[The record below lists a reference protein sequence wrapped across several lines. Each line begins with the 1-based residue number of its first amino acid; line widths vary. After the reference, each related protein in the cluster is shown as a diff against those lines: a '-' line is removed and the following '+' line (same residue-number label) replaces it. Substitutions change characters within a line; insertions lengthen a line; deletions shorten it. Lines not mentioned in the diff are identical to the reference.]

1 MKPVAGVDAAGAAR
15 VLRPAGEHGHGHM
28 RVDAAHLADDSL
40 QNGVVAGVAEAVG
53 AADEHAVAH
62 TVAPVAL
69 HAEDRVVD
77 LQLAQAGGLLGK
89 VGLAAPVERLAHLA
103 AVIFVERVAREIG
116 REHAHVAGF
125 DEQAGHAVL
134 DDGRHAAD
142 VRGDG
147 GQMRARALWQRIG
160 KRLRHG
166 RERVDIERA
175 VEAVEVVD
183 PAEEEHAVLK
193 VQLLCERLELFAL
206 LTVARDGEAQLRAGL
221 FGQRHCAQERRD
233 ILHGVEPGGNA
244 RDDVALMH
252 GIAELREIRRAVGL
266 GHDVGKVEP
275 VVDGK
280 EPVRLKAAVDEP
292 LADGVGHAHAVI
304 ELVQSPGIE
313 RTVDGAGE
321 RPAEI
326 VEPVVAVHGADDRHV
341 YAGPQHGTHDVGH
354 GAVAVHEV
362 ILPVADDPFEC
373 AEVCQKA
380 LAKHHRRDAE
390 RGRAVGKITAAE
402 AHELHVDDLTEIF
415 QQGVNMRPGAA
426 GVAPA
431 DEVDYFHFA
440 LQSTCARRENTV

>member
-1 MKPVAGVDAAGAAR
+1 MAR
-15 VLRPAGEHGHGHM
+15 C
-28 RVDAAHLADDSL
+28 
-40 QNGVVAGVAEAVG
+40 
-53 AADEHAVAH
+53 
-62 TVAPVAL
+62 
-69 HAEDRVVD
+69 
-77 LQLAQAGGLLGK
+77 
-89 VGLAAPVERLAHLA
+89 
-103 AVIFVERVAREIG
+103 
-116 REHAHVAGF
+116 
-125 DEQAGHAVL
+125 
-134 DDGRHAAD
+134 
-142 VRGDG
+142 
-147 GQMRARALWQRIG
+147 ARALWQRIG
-160 KRLRHG
+160 KRLRHR

-193 VQLLCERLELFAL
+193 VQLLCERLELFTL

-304 ELVQSPGIE
+304 ELVQGPGIE

-354 GAVAVHEV
+354 GAVAVHNV

-380 LAKHHRRDAE
+380 LAKHHRRDTE

>member
-1 MKPVAGVDAAGAAR
+1 MKPVARVDAVGAAR
-15 VLRPAGEHGHGHM
+15 ILRPAGDHGHGHV
-28 RVDAAHLADDSL
+28 RVDAAHLADDGL
-40 QNGVVAGVAEAVG
+40 QNGIVARVAEAVG
-53 AADEHAVAH
+53 PADEHAVAH

-69 HAEDRVVD
+69 HAENGVVD
-77 LQLAQAGGLLGK
+77 LQLAQAGGLLGE
-89 VGLAAPVERLAHLA
+89 VGLAAPVERLAHLV
-103 AVIFVERVAREIG
+103 AVVFVERVAREIG
-116 REHAHVAGF
+116 REHAHVARL

-142 VRGDG
+142 VGRDG
-147 GQMRARALWQRIG
+147 GQMRARALGQRIG
-160 KRLRHG
+160 KRLRQG
-166 RERVDIERA
+166 RERIDVKRA
-175 VEAVEVVD
+175 VKAVQVVD
-183 PAEEEHAVLK
+183 PAEEEHAVGQP
-193 VQLLCERLELFAL
+193 QLFCERLELFAL
-206 LTVARDGEAQLRAGL
+206 LAVARDGETQLRAGL
-221 FGQRHCAQERRD
+221 FCQRHGADERRD
-233 ILHGVEPGGNA
+233 VLDGVEPGGNA
-244 RDDVALMH
+244 RDDVALVNR
-252 GIAELREIRRAVGL
+252 IPELREIRRAVGL

-275 VVDGK
+275 VINGK

-304 ELVQSPGIE
+304 EPVQGPDIE
-313 RTVDGAGE
+313 RAVDGAGE

-341 YAGPQHGTHDVGH
+341 HARLEHGAHDVGH

-362 ILPVADDPFEC
+362 IVPRADQLFERG
-373 AEVCQKA
+373 EVRQKA
-380 LAKHHRRDAE
+380 SVEHHRRDAE
-390 RGRAVGKITAAE
+390 CGRTVGKITTAE

>member
-1 MKPVAGVDAAGAAR
+1 
-15 VLRPAGEHGHGHM
+15 
-28 RVDAAHLADDSL
+28 
-40 QNGVVAGVAEAVG
+40 
-53 AADEHAVAH
+53 
-62 TVAPVAL
+62 
-69 HAEDRVVD
+69 
-77 LQLAQAGGLLGK
+77 
-89 VGLAAPVERLAHLA
+89 
-103 AVIFVERVAREIG
+103 
-116 REHAHVAGF
+116 
-125 DEQAGHAVL
+125 
-134 DDGRHAAD
+134 
-142 VRGDG
+142 
-147 GQMRARALWQRIG
+147 MRARALWQRIG